1 MNSKEVLTNKFQN
14 TPIVLFGQE
23 NDRTFSCTAGH
34 MGVSVT
40 SVKVGSITGMPLPQL
55 DYVNSGAW
63 MYHFPWSI
71 SKLRGIENTSKCASF
86 FWCSRLPLVFH
97 SPDFWQNSW
106 TATPSIEKKKTALT
120 EKRTGIKRVATV
132 RFMPLL
138 HCLFRESSYVGFVPA
153 SSSD

>member
-55 DYVNSGAW
+55 DYVNSGA
-63 MYHFPWSI
+63 
-71 SKLRGIENTSKCASF
+71 
-86 FWCSRLPLVFH
+86 
-97 SPDFWQNSW
+97 
-106 TATPSIEKKKTALT
+106 
-120 EKRTGIKRVATV
+120 
-132 RFMPLL
+132 
-138 HCLFRESSYVGFVPA
+138 
-153 SSSD
+153 